1 MHDPRV
7 AVLVFPG
14 TNSEEET
21 VDACRDAGIDARL
34 FMWSDDVATLRAYDG
49 YVLPGGFAHEDRVR
63 AGAIAAKS
71 ASVATIVDEAQR
83 GKLVLGLCNGAQ
95 IIAETGLLGPV
106 AIARNL
112 PARRFQ
118 SRTVDVVVSES
129 ADRCAFTR
137 GLAPGSR
144 IVMAAAHGEGRF
156 FGTPETF
163 AALEASGCIVLR
175 YGGEAHNGSM
185 HRAAGICNAEGNVLA
200 LMPHPERLA
209 WMFNVAYRDPSA
221 RGVDPNQTAGAHA
234 IFRNMAAALRERL
247 AGAAR

>member
-7 AVLVFPG
+7 AVVVFPG

-21 VDACRDAGIDARL
+21 IDACRDAGMDAQL

-71 ASVATIVDEAQR
+71 AAVAAIVDEAQR

-95 IIAETGLLGPV
+95 VIAETGLIGDV
-106 AIARNL
+106 ALARNL
-112 PARRFQ
+112 PARRFE
-118 SRTVDVVVSES
+118 SRTVEVVVSES

-137 GLAPGSR
+137 GLTPGLKL
-144 IVMAAAHGEGRF
+144 VMAAAHGEGRF
-156 FGTPETF
+156 FGTTETF
-163 AALEASGCIVLR
+163 AVLEATGRIVLR
-175 YGGEAHNGSM
+175 YGGETHNGSM

-221 RGVDPNQTAGAHA
+221 RGLDPNQTAGAHV
-234 IFRNMAAALRERL
+234 IFRNMAASLRERI
-247 AGAAR
+247 AGATR

>member
-1 MHDPRV
+1 MHDPLV
-7 AVLVFPG
+7 AVVVFPG

-21 VDACRDAGIDARL
+21 VDACRDAGMDARL
-34 FMWSDDVATLRAYDG
+34 FMWSDDAAALRAYDA

-71 ASVATIVDEAQR
+71 AAVATIVEEAGK
-83 GKLVLGLCNGAQ
+83 GKLVLGICNGAQ
-95 IIAETGLLGPV
+95 VIAETGLLGDI

-112 PARRFQ
+112 PARRFE

-137 GLAPGSR
+137 GLAPGS
-144 IVMAAAHGEGRF
+144 ILVMAAAHGEGRF
-156 FGTPETF
+156 FGSSETF

-175 YGGEAHNGSM
+175 YAGDAHNGSM
-185 HRAAGICNAEGNVLA
+185 HRAAGICNAGGNVLA

-209 WMFNVAYRDPSA
+209 WRFNVAYRDPDA
-221 RGVDPNQTAGAHA
+221 RGGDPNEPAGAHA
-234 IFRNMAAALRERL
+234 IFRTMATSLREQSAEATR
-247 AGAAR
+247 